1 MNEEVKMQ
9 EFWNY
14 QTPFYIFDTD
24 VLAERIRK
32 IRSVIGSRAEVCYA
46 MKANPFLTGAL
57 TQLTDSFEVCSPGEF
72 RICERAGVPME
83 KIIMSGV

>member
-1 MNEEVKMQ
+1 MNEEVKKQ

-46 MKANPFLTGAL
+46 MKAVSYTHLKRSMSAIWNRIRFRTGWILSASMCL
-57 TQLTDSFEVCSPGEF
+57 LSL
-72 RICERAGVPME
+72 
-83 KIIMSGV
+83 

>member
-1 MNEEVKMQ
+1 MNEEVKKQ

-32 IRSVIGSRAEVCYA
+32 IRSVIGS
-46 MKANPFLTGAL
+46 
-57 TQLTDSFEVCSPGEF
+57 
-72 RICERAGVPME
+72 ERKSVTL
-83 KIIMSGV
+83 